1 MRQSPPPFTFNSAYK
16 LSQSFDS
23 IDDVQRQKLKIEKLL
38 ENKSRHQFDRESKY
52 EERMREEEK
61 NYKEFLKRKNLEKKE
76 RQQEYADM
84 MAKIAEKQGK
94 VKEAQRMRDIKAKNA
109 YL

>member
-1 MRQSPPPFTFNSAYK
+1 VRQSPPPFTFNSAYK

-76 RQQEYADM
+76 RHKEYADM
-84 MAKIAEKQGK
+84 MAKIAEKQSK
-94 VKEAQRMRDIKAKNA
+94 VKESQRMRDIKAKNA

>member
-1 MRQSPPPFTFNSAYK
+1 
-16 LSQSFDS
+16 
-23 IDDVQRQKLKIEKLL
+23 
-38 ENKSRHQFDRESKY
+38 
-52 EERMREEEK
+52 MREEEK

-76 RQQEYADM
+76 RHQEYADM